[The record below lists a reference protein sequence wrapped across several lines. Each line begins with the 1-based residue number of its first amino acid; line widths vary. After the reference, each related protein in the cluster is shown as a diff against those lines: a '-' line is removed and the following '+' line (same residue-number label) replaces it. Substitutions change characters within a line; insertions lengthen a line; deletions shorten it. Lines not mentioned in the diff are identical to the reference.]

1 MFQYALFLKLCSQGK
16 EVKMDDMTEY
26 EGRDA
31 RPIMLWI
38 FDIDYPK
45 ASKEELNEI
54 TDGFMKLSHRIRRK
68 LFGRRS
74 LEYQEQ
80 GCNYD
85 ERVLLK
91 EPAYLTGYFQSE
103 KYFKGIESKVRDA
116 FRFSDK
122 IWENIPLE
130 MIHKIRDYQKR
141 IDSVTSVSIH
151 VRRGDYLENSEAYGG
166 ICTEDYYKKAIEYIK
181 GRFPDAVF
189 FVFSNDPKWAKD
201 WIDEKYASECNNNCF
216 EIIDGTSEDTGY
228 LDLFLMSRCRHY
240 ILANSSFSWWGAWL
254 NASPEKTVVAPSKWF
269 NHQDCKD
276 IYMEEMIKISP
287 EGQIVK

>member
-68 LFGRRS
+68 MFGRRS

-85 ERVLLK
+85 EQVLLK

-103 KYFKGIESKVRDA
+103 KYFKDIESKVRDA

-166 ICTEDYYKKAIEYIK
+166 ICTEDYYEKAIEYIK
-181 GRFPDAVF
+181 DRFPDAVF
-189 FVFSNDPKWAKD
+189 FVFSNEPKWAKD
-201 WIDEKYASECNNNCF
+201 WIDGKYASECNNNCF